1 MADHSYGMN
10 RDVIN
15 LTPSSVTI
23 GTSTGSTDVEV
34 RVADGSS
41 LTKKDIYRIL
51 EIIRDRIVTDQTLYT
66 PL

>member
-1 MADHSYGMN
+1 MADHFYGMN